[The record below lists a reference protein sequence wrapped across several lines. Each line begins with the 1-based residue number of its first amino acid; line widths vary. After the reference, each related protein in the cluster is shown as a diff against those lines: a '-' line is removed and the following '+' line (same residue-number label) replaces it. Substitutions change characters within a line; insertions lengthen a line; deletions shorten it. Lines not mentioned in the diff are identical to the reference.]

1 MPDASNR
8 PVKCKI
14 LVVDDAP
21 MFRELESLF
30 LARTGRVFTASSG
43 EEALDIAQRERPD
56 IVVADYSMPGMSG
69 SDLCR
74 RIKADPEL
82 HETPVVIVLGSQTG
96 EERAC
101 AIRAGADDVIEKPL
115 DRLSLIQSV
124 NRLLRIVARGLERV
138 DLDTEVRMN
147 LTNNESWGRA
157 RNVSRGGMF
166 IEAET
171 DIGLDDEIEIEFQLP
186 NIAELL
192 MSTGKVVWRRTAGN
206 ALRPGIGLQFLMLDR
221 ASAKRIED
229 FVHEYGEVIR
239 ETVDEPQPVPS

>member
-1 MPDASNR
+1 MADAGNR
-8 PVKCKI
+8 SVKCKI

-43 EEALDIAQRERPD
+43 EEALDVAQRERPD

-74 RIKADPEL
+74 RIKADPDL
-82 HETPVVIVLGSQTG
+82 QGTPVVIVLGSETG
-96 EERAC
+96 EERAR

-115 DRLSLIQSV
+115 DRHSLIQSV
-124 NRLLRIVARGLERV
+124 NRLLRVAVRGLERV
-138 DLDTEVRMN
+138 KLDTNVRMSLMN
-147 LTNNESWGRA
+147 SESWGRV

-171 DIGLDDEIEIEFQLP
+171 DIALNDEITLEFQLP
-186 NIAELL
+186 NFTDLL

-206 ALRPGIGLQFLMLDR
+206 ALRPGIGLQFLKLDR
-221 ASAKRIED
+221 ASAKRID
-229 FVHEYGEVIR
+229 DYVHEYGEAIR
-239 ETVDEPQPVPS
+239 ETVGDPPLAPR